1 MARSARNKPW
11 TVVLILALWVLAAWF
26 LYPLVNLDRV
36 DISNVKPYLYR
47 SALGITL
54 MIIFFGKTLFDL
66 VYPWVHGKKLPRLNA
81 ALLILYAGA
90 LGAGLIVMI
99 IRMAALAMR
108 SRGGGFLF

>member
-1 MARSARNKPW
+1 MARSARTRPW
-11 TVVLILALWVLAAWF
+11 TVALILALWALAGWL

-36 DISNVKPYLYR
+36 DMSNVKPYLYR

-66 VYPWVHGKKLPRLNA
+66 VYPWVHGKKLPRLSA

-90 LGAGLIVMI
+90 LGAGLIVMF